1 MGENIKITVIATGF
15 GPENPGREKSKNS
28 DLLKKLGIPRPGN
41 GSSGGTGPSSNEV
54 MGPANGPEERLPIE
68 VPTFLRRKAQ

>member
-1 MGENIKITVIATGF
+1 MKDNVKITVIATGF

-28 DLLKKLGIPRPGN
+28 DLLKKLRIPRPGN
-41 GSSGGTGPSSNEV
+41 GSSGATAPSNNEV
-54 MGPANGPEERLPIE
+54 MGPANTPEERLPIE